1 MGNDLFSL
9 AGRTALVTGAN
20 DGIGQAIATA
30 LAEAGADIVAAHRS
44 DIAATER
51 MVRETGR
58 GFHAVKTDLSRM
70 DSVEPLVG
78 EALGRFGKID
88 ILVNNAG
95 AIARSDA
102 VDFTEEDWDRV
113 MDINVKVLFF
123 LSRAVAEQMIGKG
136 IKGRIINIAS
146 LLSFQGGVRVASY
159 TASKFGVRGLTM
171 LMANEWAARG
181 ITVNA
186 IAPGYIATKM
196 TKALRD
202 DDARSK
208 ALMERIPAGRY
219 GTPEDFKGPALLLA
233 GDAGGYINGHTL
245 VVDGGWLAR

>member
-1 MGNDLFSL
+1 MTRDLFNL
-9 AGRTALVTGAN
+9 KGKVALITGAN
-20 DGIGQAIATA
+20 DGIGQAIAVA

-44 DIAATER
+44 DISTTER

-58 GFHAVKTDLSRM
+58 EFHSVKTDLSRM
-70 DSVEPLVG
+70 DSVAPLVS

-95 AIARSDA
+95 AIIRRDT
-102 VDFTEEDWDRV
+102 VDFTEEEWDQV
-113 MDINVKVLFF
+113 MNINTKVLFF
-123 LSRAVAEQMIGKG
+123 LTQAVARQMIDKG
-136 IKGRIINIAS
+136 IRGRIINIAS
-146 LLSFQGGVRVASY
+146 LLSFQGGIRVASY
-159 TASKFGVRGLTM
+159 TASKFSVRGLTM
-171 LMANEWAARG
+171 LMTNEWAGHG

-202 DDARSK
+202 DEARSK
-208 ALMERIPAGRY
+208 ALMERIPVGRF

-233 GDAGGYINGHTL
+233 SDAGAYISGHTL